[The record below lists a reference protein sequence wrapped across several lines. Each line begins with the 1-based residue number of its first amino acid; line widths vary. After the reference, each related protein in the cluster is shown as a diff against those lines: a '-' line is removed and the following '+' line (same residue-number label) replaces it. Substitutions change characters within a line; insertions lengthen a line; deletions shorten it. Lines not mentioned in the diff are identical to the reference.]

1 MGLAKQALLRPASR
15 EHTAQLPG
23 SFQEPQKEFL
33 PPGEAA
39 KPGHAGLCLLEDT
52 SPALNIQNTVHSSGL
67 PPPKALYLLRK
78 YCGI

>member
-1 MGLAKQALLRPASR
+1 MGLAKRALLRPASR

-39 KPGHAGLCLLEDT
+39 KPGHAGFVFT
-52 SPALNIQNTVHSSGL
+52 
-67 PPPKALYLLRK
+67 
-78 YCGI
+78 

>member
-1 MGLAKQALLRPASR
+1 MLGTMIFKACDPIDAKKGSMGQAKRALLRPASW

-39 KPGHAGLCLLEDT
+39 KPGHAGFVFT
-52 SPALNIQNTVHSSGL
+52 
-67 PPPKALYLLRK
+67 
-78 YCGI
+78 